1 MDFLTKVTDGQKQS
15 TKKLKFSMLRS
26 FFNFIKDSFNSTFS
40 NPCDTPLLRKT
51 FKTAKGKAWTIFDR
65 DVVDEIIFK
74 TDNSRNRL
82 LLELMA
88 RGGMRVGEVL
98 KLRAENVHGRKLI
111 LSDPKSGNQTEFVFI
126 PKKVS
131 DRLREYIISE
141 KIREGHRV
149 FPIGY
154 TRAREIVQ
162 TAGKM
167 VKVNLNPHDLRRHA
181 ATYASRSGVPIEIV
195 SKIILRHANLST
207 TQRYLGKISDTEAI
221 HWIDNLYG

>member
-1 MDFLTKVTDGQKQS
+1 M
-15 TKKLKFSMLRS
+15 
-26 FFNFIKDSFNSTFS
+26 
-40 NPCDTPLLRKT
+40 RKT
-51 FKTAKGKAWTIFDR
+51 FKTAKGKAWTILDR

-98 KLRAENVHGRKLI
+98 NLKVQNIHGRKL
-111 LSDPKSGNQTEFVFI
+111 
-126 PKKVS
+126 
-131 DRLREYIISE
+131 
-141 KIREGHRV
+141 
-149 FPIGY
+149 
-154 TRAREIVQ
+154 
-162 TAGKM
+162 
-167 VKVNLNPHDLRRHA
+167 VNMKLNPHDLRRHA

-207 TQRYLGKISDTEAI
+207 TQRYLGKVSDTEAI